1 MIYWL
6 ELIIVLVLF
15 GFHDFFIERKIN
27 KNILL
32 KLVLRFTISTI
43 FSIILF
49 YFTNESFVIHSIY
62 TQSDRI
68 ISFSILLI
76 INLAISMF
84 SKFKIMQI
92 NKIYYSFLKILLILL
107 TLELTVFNYQHYLT
121 LNLRENKIQSIESI
135 HLKKHNSTYTAT
147 SDNKIGFK
155 IKLSNSNVK
164 SLYFPIKNIDSKLV
178 TYKIKVLD
186 KESNSYIELNQTNSY
201 NGISKSYYKT
211 IHNAFNTNTLF
222 LEIIGNQGDIFSLNT
237 IKVNETIPINFS
249 YIRVFLLFFI
259 ICLFYLFSP
268 QSEIYNMKFTSK
280 KGKLTVCSFIGITII
295 LVTILV
301 NLNPIFKKNNS
312 YRYLYPLVSINEYQE
327 LTESLL
333 KGKFYLDIE
342 PSEELKNLK
351 NPYNPYERSK
361 NKVDYLWDVAYYN
374 GHYYVYFGIVPVIVS
389 YLPYYLITGN
399 HIDNNIVNLMALI
412 IMILSFV
419 SLIKIIMKRYFKSEN
434 TGLLLLMLLFCFFA
448 NHFIILYIAR
458 RPDFY
463 TIPVIFGIMF
473 GILGLNLWIR
483 SQREDGSLNK
493 IYLLLGSLCMALVSG
508 CRPQLLLVSLSALP
522 IFWNNFINKK
532 IFSKKSWKE
541 TICFCLPYIII
552 AILIMRYNMMRF
564 GSIFD
569 FGANYNLTTN
579 DMTARGISF
588 ERFLSAI
595 YYYFLAFPR
604 ITNVFPFIETLPLST
619 SYIGITIYEKTF
631 GGILMLCPILI
642 VGLLFYKFK
651 DYFPNKEL
659 YHLSEI
665 FTIIAIIIALIDSQM
680 AGILPRYFLD
690 FNWLLAL
697 STVIVLFSIIKKYHK
712 TKLYSKILSILSKT
726 IIILV
731 IFNILMCFID
741 VSFSYRDI
749 LPSLFYK
756 FYYLVQFWL

>member
-6 ELIIVLVLF
+6 ELVIVLALF
-15 GFHDFFIERKIN
+15 SIHEFFIERKIN
-27 KNILL
+27 KNIIL
-32 KLVLRFTISTI
+32 KMILRFTISFI
-43 FSIILF
+43 LSIILF
-49 YFTNESFVIHSIY
+49 YFTNGSLIMNSIS
-62 TQSDRI
+62 TQDDI
-68 ISFSILLI
+68 KISFSILLI
-76 INLAISMF
+76 TNLTISIF
-84 SKFKIMQI
+84 YKDKIKKI
-92 NKIYYSFLKILLILL
+92 NKTYYSFLKILLILL
-107 TLELTVFNYQHYLT
+107 ALELTIFNYQHYLT
-121 LNLRENKIQSIESI
+121 INLKENKIQSIEPTN
-135 HLKKHNSTYTAT
+135 LEKNNNAYKAT

-155 IKLSNSNVK
+155 IKLSNTNIK

-186 KESNSYIELNQTNSY
+186 KESSSYIELNQSNSY
-201 NGISKSYYKT
+201 DGISKSYYKT
-211 IHNAFNTNTLF
+211 IHNTFNTDTVF
-222 LEIIGNQGDIFSLNT
+222 LEIIGDKGDIFSFDT
-237 IKVNETIPINFS
+237 IKINKVIPIDFS
-249 YIRVFLLFFI
+249 YSRVFLLFCI

-268 QSEIYNMKFTSK
+268 HSEIYNIKFTSK
-280 KGKLTVCSFIGITII
+280 KGKLMVCSFIGITII

-301 NLNPIFKKNNS
+301 NLNPVFKKNNS
-312 YRYLYPLVSINEYQE
+312 YRYLHPLVSINEYQE

-333 KGKFYLDIE
+333 NGKLYLDIE
-342 PSEELKNLK
+342 PSEELQNLK

-361 NKVDYLWDVAYYN
+361 NRVDYLWDVAYYN
-374 GHYYVYFGIVPVIVS
+374 GRYYVYFGIVPVIVS
-389 YLPYYLITGN
+389 YLPYYLMTGN
-399 HIDNNIVNLMALI
+399 HIDNNTVNLMALI

-448 NHFIILYIAR
+448 NHFIVLYIAR

-473 GILGLNLWIR
+473 GILGLNLWMR
-483 SQREDGSLNK
+483 SQREDGFLNK
-493 IYLLLGSLCMALVSG
+493 TYLFLGSLCMALVSG

-522 IFWNNFINKK
+522 IFWNNFKNKK
-532 IFSKKSWKE
+532 IFSKESWKE
-541 TICFCLPYIII
+541 TICFCLPYITI
-552 AILIMRYNMMRF
+552 AILIMAYNMMRF
-564 GSIFD
+564 GSAFD

-588 ERFLSAI
+588 ERFISAI

-604 ITNVFPFIETLPLST
+604 ITNVFPFIESLPLST

-631 GGILMLCPILI
+631 GGILMICPILMI
-642 VGLLFYKFK
+642 GLLFYKFK
-651 DYFPNKEL
+651 DYFPNKSL
-659 YHLSEI
+659 YYLSSI
-665 FTIIAIIIALIDSQM
+665 FTISAITIALVDSQM

-690 FNWLLAL
+690 FNWLLSL
-697 STVIVLFSIIKKYHK
+697 STVIVIFSIIKKYHK

-731 IFNILMCFID
+731 IFNVLMCFID
-741 VSFSYRDI
+741 VSFSYQRI